1 MKLWNKGYT
10 TDNIV
15 DRFTV
20 GKDRILDLKLA
31 KHDVQGNIAHANMLH
46 KINILTEKELDDIL
60 DGLAQIQLTID
71 NGTFTIEESFED
83 VHSKI
88 EFELVR
94 LIGDAGKKI
103 HTARSRNDQVLVDLH
118 LYVKEEI
125 KNIKTLTKTLF
136 NTLIQLSEKHKKTL
150 IPGYTHMQVAMPSSF
165 GLWFSAYA
173 ESLIDDVIL
182 LNSAHKISDQNPLG
196 SAAGYGSSFPIDR
209 TMTTKL
215 LGFESMKYNVVAAQM
230 SRGKLE
236 KTTAF
241 AIASVAGTISKLSAD
256 VCLYMSQNFD
266 FLGFPKELTTGSSIM
281 PHKQNPDVFELMRA
295 KCNKLQNMPSEIMM
309 ITNNLTSGYH
319 RDFQLLKENLM
330 DGIDT
335 IKDNLEVTNFM
346 LQHIIIKENILN
358 KEIYDYLY
366 SVEEVNKLVL
376 NGTTFRDAYQKLGKE
391 ILEGNF
397 TPEKEVNHTH
407 EGSIGNLCL
416 DEINEKFEKSYLLD
430 ET

>member
-1 MKLWNKGYT
+1 MKLWDKGYT
-10 TDNIV
+10 TDNLV

-20 GKDRILDLKLA
+20 GKDRILDLQLA
-31 KHDVQGNIAHANMLH
+31 KHDITGNIAHAKMLH
-46 KINILTEKELDDIL
+46 KIEVVTTNELDNLL
-60 DGLAQIQLTID
+60 DGLAQIQSTID
-71 NGTFTIEESFED
+71 NGTFVIEESFED

-88 EFELVR
+88 EFELVN

-118 LYVKEEI
+118 LYSKEEI
-125 KNIKTLTKTLF
+125 NNIKALTKTLF
-136 NTLIQLSEKHKKTL
+136 DTLIKLSKKYKNVL
-150 IPGYTHMQVAMPSSF
+150 IPGYTHTQVAMPSSF

-173 ESLIDDVIL
+173 ESLIDDITL
-182 LNSAHKISDQNPLG
+182 LNAAYKICDQNPLG

-209 TMTTKL
+209 TMTTEL
-215 LGFESMKYNVVAAQM
+215 LGFETMKYNVVAAQM

-236 KTTAF
+236 KTIAF
-241 AIASVAGTISKLSAD
+241 SIGSVAGTLSKLSAD
-256 VCLYMSQNFD
+256 ICLYMSQNFN

-281 PHKQNPDVFELMRA
+281 PHKQNPDVFELLRA

-330 DGIDT
+330 EGIDT
-335 IKDNLEVTNFM
+335 IKDNLEVCDFM
-346 LQHIIIKENILN
+346 LKHIIIKKDILN
-358 KEIYDYLY
+358 NPIYDYLY

-376 NGTTFRDAYQKLGKE
+376 GGVSFRDAYKTLGKE
-391 ILEGNF
+391 IMAGNF
-397 TPEKEVNHTH
+397 TPEKKVNHTH

-416 DEINEKFEKSYLLD
+416 DDIIAKFEMTY
-430 ET
+430 